1 MKGQTHG
8 GKGST
13 QRPTNTD
20 KYDAGWEKIFGAKLR
35 GLSGSHSN
43 APLEK
48 DSVSRVQQ
56 EASGLSKQTEKGGD

>member
-13 QRPTNTD
+13 QRPTDTD

-43 APLEK
+43 ATLGANTM
-48 DSVSRVQQ
+48 SRMQP
-56 EASGLSKQTEKGGD
+56 EASGVFEQTEKSGD